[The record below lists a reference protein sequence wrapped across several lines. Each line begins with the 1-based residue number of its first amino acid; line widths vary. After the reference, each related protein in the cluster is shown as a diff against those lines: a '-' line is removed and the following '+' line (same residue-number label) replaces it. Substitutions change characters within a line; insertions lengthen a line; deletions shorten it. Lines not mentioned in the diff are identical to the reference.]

1 MCVQQSLW
9 AKSSSKHSVGSQHKL
24 LMTMS
29 GTRGLR
35 DITQTAANMVLVTMR
50 PSAVLGSC
58 ILGASAWCRSDCE
71 TETVAQPAWS
81 SFWTLTGPSLTK
93 STPQELK
100 PATEATNPKIW
111 LRWGSDEKSV
121 HPIRNNLAASH
132 NQRSCPLLAIKNN
145 TAIVCTFSDLCVIS
159 IFPIQ
164 SIKHELRHTGIIC
177 HFHYKYPS
185 TASIW
190 QKNKKTKQNNNKNLS
205 SKQPKQHC
213 FSLFSTAA
221 TPNVVWVWFRVL
233 LMTGAG
239 PKSPRHVVFN
249 QLGGDQVTEGHVTWL
264 TSTFVP
270 IVFVSSRL
278 LLLFSVQ
285 PDGEY
290 AGLKMETLHRMTGC
304 HVFLLWWCFFFFGI
318 ARVVDVC
325 WPLCRLILGA
335 AKNNYSLCLLF
346 TSGTVAKTLPA
357 SIQQSHCGS
366 PAAHAAAA
374 ACCRKPPD
382 ATDWWLSLKT
392 ILCLCRWR
400 ALARTKKRMGRKE
413 EGGKQGKK
421 IGRGKRLRGWILGG
435 QGWEEKNKRRRKGV
449 LWQEVKEAWWWWWR
463 RGKEKAGWR
472 QDRTNKEEGH
482 EEEVV

>member
-29 GTRGLR
+29 GTRGLH

-164 SIKHELRHTGIIC
+164 SIKPELRHTGIIC

-270 IVFVSSRL
+270 IVFVSSRF

-304 HVFLLWWCFFFFGI
+304 HVFLLWWCFFFLASLVLLTCVGHFVDWSSVLLKI
-318 ARVVDVC
+318 TTLSVFCSQVALLPKHYLHLFSRVTAGH
-325 WPLCRLILGA
+325 RLHT
-335 AKNNYSLCLLF
+335 LLP
-346 TSGTVAKTLPA
+346 LPA
-357 SIQQSHCGS
+357 AGSHQTPPTDGWASKQSSVCADEGRW
-366 PAAHAAAA
+366 PERRRGWVGK
-374 ACCRKPPD
+374 RK
-382 ATDWWLSLKT
+382 
-392 ILCLCRWR
+392 
-400 ALARTKKRMGRKE
+400 
-413 EGGKQGKK
+413 GGNKGKK
-421 IGRGKRLRGWILGG
+421 
-435 QGWEEKNKRRRKGV
+435 
-449 LWQEVKEAWWWWWR
+449 
-463 RGKEKAGWR
+463 
-472 QDRTNKEEGH
+472 
-482 EEEVV
+482 

>member
-1 MCVQQSLW
+1 MCVRQSLW

-164 SIKHELRHTGIIC
+164 SIKPELRHTGIIC

-190 QKNKKTKQNNNKNLS
+190 QKNKKTKQNNNKNLII
-205 SKQPKQHC
+205 KTTKTA
-213 FSLFSTAA
+213 LF
-221 TPNVVWVWFRVL
+221 
-233 LMTGAG
+233 
-239 PKSPRHVVFN
+239 
-249 QLGGDQVTEGHVTWL
+249 
-264 TSTFVP
+264 
-270 IVFVSSRL
+270 
-278 LLLFSVQ
+278 
-285 PDGEY
+285 
-290 AGLKMETLHRMTGC
+290 
-304 HVFLLWWCFFFFGI
+304 
-318 ARVVDVC
+318 
-325 WPLCRLILGA
+325 
-335 AKNNYSLCLLF
+335 
-346 TSGTVAKTLPA
+346 
-357 SIQQSHCGS
+357 
-366 PAAHAAAA
+366 
-374 ACCRKPPD
+374 
-382 ATDWWLSLKT
+382 
-392 ILCLCRWR
+392 
-400 ALARTKKRMGRKE
+400 
-413 EGGKQGKK
+413 
-421 IGRGKRLRGWILGG
+421 
-435 QGWEEKNKRRRKGV
+435 
-449 LWQEVKEAWWWWWR
+449 
-463 RGKEKAGWR
+463 
-472 QDRTNKEEGH
+472 
-482 EEEVV
+482 

>member
-304 HVFLLWWCFFFFGI
+304 HVFLLWWCFFFFWHRSCCW
-318 ARVVDVC
+318 RV
-325 WPLCRLILGA
+325 LA
-335 AKNNYSLCLLF
+335 
-346 TSGTVAKTLPA
+346 TLSTDPR
-357 SIQQSHCGS
+357 
-366 PAAHAAAA
+366 
-374 ACCRKPPD
+374 CC
-382 ATDWWLSLKT
+382 
-392 ILCLCRWR
+392 
-400 ALARTKKRMGRKE
+400 
-413 EGGKQGKK
+413 
-421 IGRGKRLRGWILGG
+421 
-435 QGWEEKNKRRRKGV
+435 
-449 LWQEVKEAWWWWWR
+449 
-463 RGKEKAGWR
+463 
-472 QDRTNKEEGH
+472 
-482 EEEVV
+482 